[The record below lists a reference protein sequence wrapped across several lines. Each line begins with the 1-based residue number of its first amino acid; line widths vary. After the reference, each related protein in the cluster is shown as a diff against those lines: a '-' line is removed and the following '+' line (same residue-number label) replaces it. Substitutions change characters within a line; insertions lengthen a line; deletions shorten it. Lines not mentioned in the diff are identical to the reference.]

1 MSPRT
6 ATTDARPSLV
16 RIENLVVEY
25 ASERYTVR
33 PLDGFELDAPPGQLI
48 ALLGP
53 SGSGKTTLLS
63 ILSGMI
69 PATSG
74 SVVVDGIDVL
84 SLSGS
89 ALEDYRRK
97 TIGIVFQG
105 FNLIPSLS
113 ARENVAA
120 PLLVA
125 GVKRKEALARADAL
139 LAEVGLDDRADHMP
153 KHLSGGQQQRV
164 AVARGLVG
172 DPKVLLADEP
182 TANLDH
188 ISAEAVVQLLR
199 SLRDRGRTIIIS
211 THDDRLLP
219 AMDQVVYMTPEHEA
233 ATATQGEITLVP
245 GEVLFRQGT
254 QSDYIYDI
262 LDGTVDV
269 VRELSDGTE
278 TVIASRS
285 AGAYVG
291 ELGPLLGFPRSAQVR
306 AQTAVTL
313 QPLTMVEYNERHDD
327 PAEVE
332 RRNAIAAGRAV
343 GNGVVG
349 SRAANDGDVA
359 PGSPSSPS
367 GATSAADAGDE
378 PVIDLKH
385 RRAETIRTSV
395 ATGEESPD
403 APVE

>member
-1 MSPRT
+1 MIAP
-6 ATTDARPSLV
+6 PLV
-16 RIENLVVEY
+16 KIDDLVVEY
-25 ASERYTVR
+25 TSERYTVR
-33 PLDGFELDAPPGQLI
+33 PLDGFGLHAPPGQLI

-63 ILSGMI
+63 ILSGMV

-84 SLSGS
+84 SLQG
-89 ALEDYRRK
+89 AELDDYRRN

-125 GVKRKEALARADAL
+125 GVKRSEALARADQL
-139 LAEVGLDDRADHMP
+139 LDDVGLGDRVDHMP

-164 AVARGLVG
+164 AVARGLIG

-199 SLRDRGRTIIIS
+199 TLRDRGRTIIIS

-219 AMDQVVYMTPEHEA
+219 AMDKVVYMTPEHEH
-233 ATATQGEITLVP
+233 ATSAQTAVVLVP
-245 GEVLFRQGT
+245 GEILFRQNS

-262 LDGTVDV
+262 VEGTVDI
-269 VRELSDGTE
+269 VREYADGSE
-278 TVIASRS
+278 TVIAQRE

-306 AQTAVTL
+306 AQTHCRL
-313 QPLTMVEYNERHDD
+313 QPLTIEEYNQRHD
-327 PAEVE
+327 EQQGH
-332 RRNAIAAGRAV
+332 AA
-343 GNGVVG
+343 
-349 SRAANDGDVA
+349 
-359 PGSPSSPS
+359 PEP
-367 GATSAADAGDE
+367 AADGTSDG
-378 PVIDLKH
+378 VIDLQT
-385 RRAETIRTSV
+385 AETVRTM
-395 ATGEESPD
+395 ALDPD
-403 APVE
+403 ALADDAPRQF

>member
-1 MSPRT
+1 MSP
-6 ATTDARPSLV
+6 DSRPSLV
-16 RIENLVVEY
+16 RIEDLVVEY

-33 PLDGFELDAPPGQLI
+33 PLDGFALDAPPGQLI

-84 SLSGS
+84 SLSGT
-89 ALEDYRRK
+89 ALEDYRRH

-125 GVKRKEALARADAL
+125 GVKRKEALARADVL
-139 LAEVGLDDRADHMP
+139 LAEIGLEERADHMP

-233 ATATQGEITLVP
+233 ATTAQGQLTLVP
-245 GEVLFRQGT
+245 GEVLFRQDAK
-254 QSDYIYDI
+254 SDYIYDI
-262 LDGTVDV
+262 VEGTVDI
-269 VRELSDGTE
+269 VREFSDGTE
-278 TVIASRS
+278 TVIADRS

-306 AQTAVTL
+306 ARTHVTL
-313 QPLTMVEYNERHDD
+313 QPLTIAEYNERHDD
-327 PAEVE
+327 PAEAE
-332 RRNAIAAGRAV
+332 RRAAGSA
-343 GNGVVG
+343 GTASNGAIDL
-349 SRAANDGDVA
+349 SDSDH
-359 PGSPSSPS
+359 
-367 GATSAADAGDE
+367 AADDQD
-378 PVIDLKH
+378 VIDLEHQK
-385 RRAETIRTSV
+385 AETVRTSV
-395 ATGEESPD
+395 DGGEESGEATVD
-403 APVE
+403 

>member
-1 MSPRT
+1 MSRSTSTPNT
-6 ATTDARPSLV
+6 RPSLV

-33 PLDGFELDAPPGQLI
+33 PLDGFELDSPPGQLI

-89 ALEDYRRK
+89 ALEDYRRN

-105 FNLIPSLS
+105 FNLIPSLT

-125 GVKRKEALARADAL
+125 GVKRKEALARAEAL
-139 LAEVGLDDRADHMP
+139 LAEVGLEERADHMP

-233 ATATQGEITLVP
+233 ATAAQGELTLVP
-245 GEVLFRQGT
+245 GEVLFRQGS

-262 LDGTVDV
+262 LDGTVDI
-269 VRELSDGTE
+269 VREFSDGTE
-278 TVIASRS
+278 TVIAQRS

-306 AQTAVTL
+306 AQSAVTL
-313 QPLTMVEYNERHDD
+313 QPLTITEYNERHDD
-327 PAEVE
+327 PAEME
-332 RRNAIAAGRAV
+332 RRSAIAAG
-343 GNGVVG
+343 NGASG
-349 SRAANDGDVA
+349 GA
-359 PGSPSSPS
+359 PEH
-367 GATSAADAGDE
+367 DE

-385 RRAETIRTSV
+385 RNAETIRTRA
-395 ATGEESPD
+395 ATSEESPD

>member
-1 MSPRT
+1 MNQP
-6 ATTDARPSLV
+6 PLV
-16 RIENLVVEY
+16 VIDNVVVEY

-33 PLDGFELDAPPGQLI
+33 PLDGFTLHSPPGQLI

-63 ILSGMI
+63 VLSGMI
-69 PATSG
+69 PVTSG

-84 SLSGS
+84 KLQGS
-89 ALEDYRRK
+89 ALEQYRRD

-105 FNLIPSLS
+105 FNLIPSLN

-139 LAEVGLDDRADHMP
+139 LAEVGLEDRADHKP
-153 KHLSGGQQQRV
+153 QHLSGGQQQRV
-164 AVARGLVG
+164 AVARGLIG

-199 SLRDRGRTIIIS
+199 TLRDRGRTIIIS
-211 THDDRLLP
+211 THDERLLP
-219 AMDQVVYMTPEHEA
+219 AMDQVVYMTPEHAA
-233 ATATQGEITLVP
+233 ATTARDEIWLVP
-245 GEVLFRQGT
+245 GEILFRQST

-262 LDGTVDV
+262 LEGTVDII
-269 VRELSDGTE
+269 REYADGNE
-278 TVIASRS
+278 PVIAERS

-306 AQTAVTL
+306 AKTRVRV
-313 QPLTMVEYNERHDD
+313 QPLTIAEYNERHESDHRSEISTAGNDD
-327 PAEVE
+327 
-332 RRNAIAAGRAV
+332 
-343 GNGVVG
+343 
-349 SRAANDGDVA
+349 
-359 PGSPSSPS
+359 
-367 GATSAADAGDE
+367 DE
-378 PVIDLKH
+378 PVIDLQRAITH
-385 RRAETIRTSV
+385 RINIDEIDL
-395 ATGEESPD
+395 PD
-403 APVE
+403 GMDVPDGSADQTVE

>member
-1 MSPRT
+1 MSQPN
-6 ATTDARPSLV
+6 LV
-16 RIENLVVEY
+16 VIDDLVVEY

-33 PLDGFELDAPPGQLI
+33 PLDGFTLHAPPGRLI

-69 PATSG
+69 PATEG

-89 ALEDYRRK
+89 DLETYRRS

-125 GVKRKEALARADAL
+125 GVKRSEALARADAL
-139 LAEVGLDDRADHMP
+139 LAEVGMADRADHKP
-153 KHLSGGQQQRV
+153 AHLSGGQQQRV
-164 AVARGLVG
+164 AVARGLIG

-211 THDDRLLP
+211 THDDRLIA
-219 AMDQVVYMTPEHEA
+219 AMDDVVYMTPDHEA
-233 ATATQGEITLVP
+233 ATTEREQVTLVP
-245 GEVLFRQGT
+245 GEILFRQGS

-262 LDGTVDV
+262 VEGAVDI
-269 VRELSDGTE
+269 VREYADGSE
-278 TVIASRS
+278 AIIAERT

-306 AQTAVTL
+306 AQTHVRL
-313 QPLTMVEYNERHDD
+313 QPLTINEYNERHEAPE
-327 PAEVE
+327 PAT
-332 RRNAIAAGRAV
+332 ASTSSA
-343 GNGVVG
+343 
-349 SRAANDGDVA
+349 A
-359 PGSPSSPS
+359 PGS
-367 GATSAADAGDE
+367 DE
-378 PVIDLKH
+378 VIDLQA
-385 RRAETIRTSV
+385 AETVRLH
-395 ATGEESPD
+395 AARESD
-403 APVE
+403 ADVE